1 LKGLPLY
8 IRINVDVKP
17 QCRLDVGMTQDA
29 LNWDW
34 SGAEREIKRGLE
46 LDTHYAELHN
56 LYSHFLAYTGR
67 FDQSIAEA
75 RRAAE
80 LDPLGERFAVQRA
93 LRFSRRFDLF
103 LTEVAIV
110 FAQDPARIH
119 EERAWVYKAK
129 KQHAEEVS
137 ETDLQLRI
145 KGCVPCADSLSH
157 AYSHTGYPGWLR
169 EKLKQLNRDSHGN
182 AMTFEHAELYAAMGN
197 TDMAMQYL
205 NQGYREHTEQLLRLQ
220 LNPAYDDM
228 RTDPRFQELTHR
240 IGLPQ

>member
-1 LKGLPLY
+1 MPY
-8 IRINVDVKP
+8 PV
-17 QCRLDVGMTQDA
+17 
-29 LNWDW
+29 
-34 SGAEREIKRGLE
+34 EI
-46 LDTHYAELHN
+46 
-56 LYSHFLAYTGR
+56 TGR
-67 FDQSIAEA
+67 PNF
-75 RRAAE
+75 
-80 LDPLGERFAVQRA
+80 GEGQ
-93 LRFSRRFDLF
+93 
-103 LTEVAIV
+103 AIV

-137 ETDLQLRI
+137 KTDLQLRI

-157 AYSHTGYPGWLR
+157 AYSHTGYSGWLR

-182 AMTFEHAELYAAMGN
+182 AMKFEHAELYAAMGN

-205 NQGYREHTEQLLRLQ
+205 NQGNREHTEQLLRLQ